1 MFASS
6 ILLWLLIAVGFLVLE
21 GTTVALVSIWFAI
34 GALAALLL
42 ALLKAAF
49 WLQVTAFVA
58 VSGIL
63 LSLLRPTLRK
73 HMKITRTNVDSVI
86 GSRGYVTEDI
96 DNIAST
102 GQVKLGSM
110 TWTARSTDG
119 SAIAR
124 GTMVQADRIEG
135 VKVYVSP
142 VSVPAAAE

>member
-1 MFASS
+1 MFTSTV
-6 ILLWLLIAVGFLVLE
+6 LLWLLLAVSFLVLE

-49 WLQVTAFVA
+49 WIQVVIFVA

-86 GSRGYVTEDI
+86 GTRGYVTEAI
-96 DNIAST
+96 DNVAST

-110 TWTARSTDG
+110 VWTARSSDG
-119 SAIAR
+119 SGIPQ

-142 VSVPAAAE
+142 VAVAAEAE